1 MYAIEIVTH
10 HAGSHIVKRATIIAD
25 DALLAKVKQASARE
39 NKSGAQ
45 FMREALQSGVG
56 KQQPATS
63 RFSFT
68 GQYKSSR
75 SDVAERHEKR
85 LWSDQK

>member
-1 MYAIEIVTH
+1 M
-10 HAGSHIVKRATIIAD
+10 KRTTIFAD

-39 NKSGAQ
+39 NKSVAQ
-45 FMREALQSGVG
+45 FMREALQSSVG
-56 KQQPATS
+56 KHQPATN

-75 SDVAERHEKR
+75 SDVAERHEEL
-85 LWSDQK
+85 LWNDKK